1 MVTWSLGKQLNNSE
15 NVKSTSDAEV
25 KELKSKITKLQ
36 KELRTT
42 KAKKDE
48 LEKESARDQSR

>member
-1 MVTWSLGKQLNNSE
+1 MGKQLNNSE